1 MEFKAFQTA
10 TATMK
15 KIEKDGFGDETVT
28 DSFSVDIDPVFGWK
42 RGYDTDGEQ
51 VTGKTTIISAHDSID
66 VAHTNWKLEYNGST
80 YTISDMVPFYSI
92 GGNVLEHVE
101 VMLL

>member
-1 MEFKAFQTA
+1 MPFNAFQSA

-15 KIEKDGFGDETVT
+15 KIDKDGYGDETET
-28 DSFSVDIDPVFGWK
+28 ASFSVDIDPVFGWK
-42 RGYDTDGEQ
+42 RGYNTDGEQ

-66 VAHTNWKLEYNGST
+66 VAHTNWKLEYNGKE
-80 YTISDMVPFYSI
+80 YIIKDMVPFYSI